1 VIPISRSRPLRRMET
16 PPGVVGRV
24 QGSSSVGVGSAIS
37 SPTSAR
43 AGGVKRNRSVAGLDS
58 SPGSVE
64 DGEGDEGAEDRRRA
78 PGVKRACNEC
88 RQQKVSQGRLR
99 IGMHAGQ

>member
-1 VIPISRSRPLRRMET
+1 MET
-16 PPGVVGRV
+16 SPGVAGRV
-24 QGSSSVGVGSAIS
+24 RGSSSVGVTSAIG

-43 AGGVKRNRSVAGLDS
+43 AGGVKRDRSVAGLDS

-64 DGEGDEGAEDRRRA
+64 DGEGEDGTEDRRRA

-88 RQQKVSQGRLR
+88 RQQKVR
-99 IGMHAGQ
+99 

>member
-1 VIPISRSRPLRRMET
+1 MET

-43 AGGVKRNRSVAGLDS
+43 AGGFKRNRSVAGLDS

-64 DGEGDEGAEDRRRA
+64 DGEGEEGAEDRRRA

-88 RQQKVSQGRLR
+88 RQQKVSHSRLADR
-99 IGMHAGQ
+99 HACWPMQDFVEDIAHA

>member
-1 VIPISRSRPLRRMET
+1 MEVN
-16 PPGVVGRV
+16 PGAVGRV
-24 QGSSSVGVGSAIS
+24 QGSSNVGAGSAIS

-43 AGGVKRNRSVAGLDS
+43 AGDIKRNRSVAGLDS
-58 SPGSVE
+58 SPGSVD

-88 RQQKVSQGRLR
+88 RQQKVSYGR
-99 IGMHAGQ
+99 

>member
-1 VIPISRSRPLRRMET
+1 MET
-16 PPGVVGRV
+16 SPGLVGR
-24 QGSSSVGVGSAIS
+24 GRGTSSVGAGSAIS

-43 AGGVKRNRSVAGLDS
+43 PGGTKRNRSVAGLDS

-64 DGEGDEGAEDRRRA
+64 DCEGDDGIEDRRRA

-88 RQQKVSQGRLR
+88 RQQKVSHEKLHVLGS
-99 IGMHAGQ
+99 GA